1 MTHYSKGSEKP
12 PLKGDVLR
20 LYSMRFCP
28 FAQRARLVLAA
39 KKIPYE
45 CVNINLKDKPDWFF
59 DLNPGGK
66 VPVIEQPDGTV
77 IYESAVCCDYFE
89 ELFPKGVM
97 LYPKDNLYKKYKQ
110 RILVET
116 LGSAIVSAFYKS
128 VLKQEGGQEALNKS
142 LAEFEKYLKQND
154 KHVGGDEPGMGDYLI
169 WPWFERLQAMQPDTL
184 SQYPATQAWCSAM
197 MELPAVKDCKHSKEN
212 HLKFWE
218 KYGAGDPDSQ
228 LIGTEK
234 EP

>member
-1 MTHYSKGSEKP
+1 
-12 PLKGDVLR
+12 
-20 LYSMRFCP
+20 
-28 FAQRARLVLAA
+28 
-39 KKIPYE
+39 
-45 CVNINLKDKPDWFF
+45 
-59 DLNPGGK
+59 
-66 VPVIEQPDGTV
+66 
-77 IYESAVCCDYFE
+77 
-89 ELFPKGVM
+89 
-97 LYPKDNLYKKYKQ
+97 
-110 RILVET
+110 
-116 LGSAIVSAFYKS
+116 
-128 VLKQEGGQEALNKS
+128 
-142 LAEFEKYLKQND
+142 
-154 KHVGGDEPGMGDYLI
+154 MGDYLI